1 MTSPSDVESIVA
13 SAKWKPNSEKQNQAL
28 ASRADITI
36 YGGAR
41 GGGKTLAA
49 LMAAARHVGV
59 SGYTATI
66 FRKDSTQIHQPDGLW
81 DTAQKMYPL
90 AGGVPNET
98 RLWFKFPSGAKI
110 GFGVVQRDADLAGWK
125 GAQIAF
131 IGFDQLEEFT
141 RKQFWELQ
149 ACNRSTSGVA
159 NRVFATCNPNPD
171 SFLRK
176 LIDWWIGIDGYAIE
190 ARSGHVRFFAI
201 IDDIETWASVTLP
214 PKRSDKSDNDYDSA
228 FADACSRARA
238 ELTASHGPDIGVQS
252 LTFIAARV
260 EDNVDLMRLNPQYR
274 NKLMSGRPVDRE
286 RFWLGNWNMRES
298 AGDYF
303 KREQFKIYEAPPP
316 LIEEWRYWDRAAST
330 SESASWTVGV
340 RMGRDAQG
348 RIWITDVIRFRAIA
362 QDVKS
367 RIHNV
372 TAQDGRGVSVG
383 IEGDPGQAGKAEAE
397 SYVTDREMQAYH
409 VVVNTVR
416 ESKGARALPLSSQ
429 VAVGNVYLV
438 KAAWN
443 EDYLREM
450 ANFDGSDKC
459 VADQVDASSGAYHM
473 ITGRDPDP
481 GVLIVDA
488 GSNGNGNGNKDVT
501 QLDIQKIT
509 DQIKS
514 AQLAH
519 IFGDD

>member
-1 MTSPSDVESIVA
+1 MTQAAADDVI
-13 SAKWKPNSEKQNQAL
+13 WQPNSEPQRRAL
-28 ASRADITI
+28 ASRADSVI
-36 YGGAR
+36 YGGAA
-41 GGGKTLAA
+41 GGGKTDALKAKAMRHVAVPGYAA
-49 LMAAARHVGV
+49 L
-59 SGYTATI
+59 I
-66 FRKDSTQIHQPDGLW
+66 FRQTSKQLRQPGGLW
-81 DTAQKMYPL
+81 EKSRELYSAM
-90 AGGVPNET
+90 GGSPNET
-98 RLWFKFPSGAKI
+98 DLTWKFTAPATI
-110 GFGVVQRDADLAGWK
+110 TFGYIEHDRDLANFK
-125 GAQIAF
+125 GAQCAF

-141 RKQFWELQ
+141 WRQYTYMQ
-149 ACNRSTSGVA
+149 SRNRSTCGVQS
-159 NRVFATCNPNPD
+159 RMFSTCNPDPD
-171 SFLRK
+171 SFLRSF
-176 LIDWWIGIDGYAIE
+176 LAWYIDDNTGYAIE
-190 ARSGHVRFFAI
+190 ERSGVVRYYVMV
-201 IDDIETWASVTLP
+201 DDSPVWGDPDVLARTYDPESIQSITFVPAKVT
-214 PKRSDKSDNDYDSA
+214 
-228 FADACSRARA
+228 
-238 ELTASHGPDIGVQS
+238 
-252 LTFIAARV
+252 
-260 EDNVDLMRLNPQYR
+260 DNVDLMRVDPRYLARLKGLPH
-274 NKLMSGRPVDRE
+274 VDRE
-286 RFWLGNWNMRES
+286 RLLNGNWNIRWS

-303 KREQFKIYEAPPP
+303 RREQFRIEETAPP
-316 LIEEWRYWDRAAST
+316 LVEEWRYWDRAAST